1 MIHLLLSALLLI
13 AACQPLAETT
23 GELSAYGDGKRVYL
37 QMMLGDFR
45 VKKASYTWYLE
56 HKVMPAKLHALYY
69 DGIEIS
75 PLSLNGLRL
84 GLEKFITFRHVVF
97 SWRHQSKDGGIIYTC
112 HLPSVSLGEQ
122 RDIIAKG
129 STNASLCFE
138 QQVGTGDDKQSGN
151 YVQLLAE
158 HCVSLSNNKESRF
171 VFLDGKDFAC
181 DVSDNK
187 DGSIVLQASCLASES
202 ANNCLGGKIRAC
214 AADNVGFPK
223 FVEAFKARV
232 AGGQCN
238 KDYEECSF
246 EYTLKTNEIEQNN
259 GQDTGDETFC
269 QALAATEATGGEV
282 NPVETEVEPLQG
294 EAKL

>member
-1 MIHLLLSALLLI
+1 MIRMLLTTLLLT

-23 GELSAYGDGKRVYL
+23 GDLSAHGDGKRVYL
-37 QMMLGDFR
+37 QMKLGDFS
-45 VKKASYTWYLE
+45 VKKASLSWTLN
-56 HKVMPAKLHALYY
+56 HKIMPAKLHALYY
-69 DGIEIS
+69 DSIEVS
-75 PLSLNGLRL
+75 PLSLNGLQLKLDR
-84 GLEKFITFRHVVF
+84 FIVFQHVIL
-97 SWRHQSKDGGIIYTC
+97 SWRHKSKDGGIIYTC
-112 HLPSVSLGEQ
+112 HLHGVSLGEQ
-122 RDIIAKG
+122 RDIIKDGRIIADY
-129 STNASLCFE
+129 CFE
-138 QQVGTGDDKQSGN
+138 QQVGAGDVTQSGN

-158 HCVSLSNNKESRF
+158 HCASQSDNKESRF

-187 DGSIVLQASCLASES
+187 DGSIILQASCLASES